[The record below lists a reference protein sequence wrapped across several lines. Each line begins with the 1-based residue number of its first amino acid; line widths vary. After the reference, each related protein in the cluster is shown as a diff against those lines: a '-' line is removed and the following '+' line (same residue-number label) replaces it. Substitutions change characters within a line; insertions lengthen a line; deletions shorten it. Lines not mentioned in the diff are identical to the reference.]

1 MMDFKEF
8 SIQMESD
15 LRRYLDDN
23 SPGTQIRQNDVEKMQ
38 GQSYQALTINPE
50 GSPIGMNINLTRM
63 YEQMQDGAG
72 YDAVL
77 DQVLKQTDNFL
88 EEVPDFDVK
97 SISNYEQSKSRLF
110 VEVVSAER
118 NADMLQNMPHM
129 QIEDMAMIY
138 RLQFGSNEHGMASN
152 IFIDKL
158 VAAKIYPDYK
168 CDNVSELL

>member
-129 QIEDMAMIY
+129 QIEDARYQRFTTNIASVQSGGVSLTT
-138 RLQFGSNEHGMASN
+138 RRRARKFANLQNSM
-152 IFIDKL
+152 K
-158 VAAKIYPDYK
+158 
-168 CDNVSELL
+168 